1 MHLTY
6 YPREEK
12 TLAQREELKELG
24 EKGGKESR
32 FSSKDLLRNIKQVV
46 RKNAFKGIMSLSRHI
61 STIRPQGNEIHP
73 HAPTCQ
79 SDPAIEGS

>member
-6 YPREEK
+6 YPREGK

-46 RKNAFKGIMSLSRHI
+46 RKKCIQRNNVSLPSYFNYKTARK
-61 STIRPQGNEIHP
+61 
-73 HAPTCQ
+73 
-79 SDPAIEGS
+79 